1 MALFPILAI
10 AGLAVN
16 MFFSHI
22 AYRFY
27 LPTVLGLSAAATE
40 FRLSDIFE
48 QLGHPSARR
57 GSFPQRPACVFWECA
72 NLGPPRSVDDGCV
85 PGRGEPAK
93 RPGTRGDTRLFA
105 VVRLLHYKI

>member
-40 FRLSDIFE
+40 FRLSDISSNWAI
-48 QLGHPSARR
+48 HPPVAGRFHNAQHA
-57 GSFPQRPACVFWECA
+57 SFGNAQ
-72 NLGPPRSVDDGCV
+72 
-85 PGRGEPAK
+85 
-93 RPGTRGDTRLFA
+93 T
-105 VVRLLHYKI
+105 